1 MIDIGGAITIGGQ
14 IIIGDVPVFT
24 VYFIT
29 EDDNFLISQT
39 DQNFIIHYLPGHI
52 VLFYDIMFFQ
62 KYLNL
67 LPHIYAYSCFSL
79 MP

>member
-1 MIDIGGAITIGGQ
+1 MIELGGAITIGGQ

-39 DQNFIIHYLPGHI
+39 DQNFIEE
-52 VLFYDIMFFQ
+52 Q
-62 KYLNL
+62 
-67 LPHIYAYSCFSL
+67 
-79 MP
+79 